1 MALTVFCW
9 RVAVI
14 EIITKVETR
23 EGQSQ
28 MTEPSRS
35 IMERFTSTFSSKA
48 LWNVVLP
55 SRIHKI
61 DMRKA
66 SRFVSKID
74 FGSVFNNTYNM
85 LFLIV
90 ILTRNGAI
98 SGEVYEH
105 QE

>member
-74 FGSVFNNTYNM
+74 FGSGTEPSRERFTS
-85 LFLIV
+85 
-90 ILTRNGAI
+90 TR
-98 SGEVYEH
+98 SS
-105 QE
+105 